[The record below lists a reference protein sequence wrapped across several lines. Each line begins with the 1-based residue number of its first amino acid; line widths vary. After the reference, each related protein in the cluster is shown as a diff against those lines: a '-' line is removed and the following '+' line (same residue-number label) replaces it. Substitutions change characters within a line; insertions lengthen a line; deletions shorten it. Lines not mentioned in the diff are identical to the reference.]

1 MRILFRV
8 VALGVLALALSVPL
22 TARAAEL
29 APPAVGAYE
38 RGLAALE
45 RGDLDAA
52 RRHLAAVAPSDPRHA
67 DALRRLGRE
76 VLADGLSD
84 ARAGVGYL
92 DRALLADPFSG
103 AVWRDWALVHLRLVG
118 LGQDED

>member
-1 MRILFRV
+1 MRILFWA
-8 VALGVLALALSVPL
+8 VALAVLALALSVPL

-29 APPAVGAYE
+29 SAPAVGSYE

-52 RRHLAAVAPSDPRHA
+52 RSHLAAGPRSDPRHA
-67 DALRRLGRE
+67 DAMRRLGRE
-76 VLADGLSD
+76 VLADGRGD

-118 LGQDED
+118 LGRERE